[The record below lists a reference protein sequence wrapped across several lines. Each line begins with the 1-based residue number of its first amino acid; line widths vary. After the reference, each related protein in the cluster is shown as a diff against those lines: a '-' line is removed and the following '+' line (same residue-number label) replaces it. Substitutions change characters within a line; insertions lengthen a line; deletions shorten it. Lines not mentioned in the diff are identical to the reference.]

1 MISFE
6 NVSFSYGSKS
16 VLRDVT
22 FSVQAQEKVAVLGG
36 SGEGKTTIL
45 KLILGLVKADEG
57 KIAIDGEDITSKTE
71 KELRKVRS
79 KFSIVFQEGALFDSL
94 TVKENVAFCLRE
106 YTRMSEEEIEE
117 KVRTMLRGVG
127 MEDAMTLM
135 PEELSGG
142 MKRRVAL
149 IRSMAASEPEMF
161 LYDEPTGGLDS
172 VNADIVLKLMT
183 DLSAEGK
190 GFIMVTHEVMSAVR
204 VSERFLFLKQ
214 GRLRF
219 DGSGEELLA
228 LETPEIQTPV
238 SHWQSCTELSRRA

>member
-22 FSVQAQEKVAVLGG
+22 FSIRAREKVAVLGG

-45 KLILGLVKADEG
+45 KLILGLVKADAG
-57 KIAIDGEDITSKTE
+57 KIVIDGEDLAAKTE
-71 KELRKVRS
+71 KELRRIRP

-94 TVKENVAFCLRE
+94 SVKENVAFCLRE
-106 YTRMSEEEIEE
+106 YTRMSEKQIED
-117 KVRTMLRGVG
+117 KVRTMLGRVG
-127 MEDAMTLM
+127 MEDAMGLM

-149 IRSMAASEPEMF
+149 MRSMAAFEPEMF

-172 VNADIVLKLMT
+172 VNADNVLKLMT

-204 VSERFLFLKQ
+204 VSERFLFLKK

-238 SHWQSCTELSRRA
+238 SHWQSCKELSKKG